1 MGQWIRTGLLF
12 CGYYQVT
19 KAACCSL
26 DVIRLLKQ
34 PAKQPPAAGGGVLI
48 SGWGGIFRK
57 FATQGCTKPKVKR

>member
-34 PAKQPPAAGGGVLI
+34 PAKQPPAARDYPHAEEVLDKAFLLTYLRI
-48 SGWGGIFRK
+48 GYVR
-57 FATQGCTKPKVKR
+57 